1 MRSSKWLVFIRSRL
15 AGFDRSLTST
25 LQGALSAAQIEN
37 KLLRQKL
44 ELFLKRYFGGTRNE
58 GLDPKQ
64 LELLLAGLAAM
75 TTAAPAAEKPTHARS
90 TAPAKAVRQ
99 PLPVHLETERVVLEP
114 QEVQQQPAGWRKLGE
129 EVTEELDWKPARFIK
144 RLYIRP
150 KYANADRIV
159 IAPLPAR
166 LIEKGLP
173 GAALLTQVIVGKY
186 EDHLPLYRQEKIY
199 RQRHG
204 VNLSRQ
210 TLCGWVEAAGDWLSP
225 IYRAM
230 KAGLVAGS
238 YLQVDETPIRY
249 LDPDVKGKSQQ
260 GWLWTY
266 SHPRGDVVFEWNI
279 SRSREGPREFLKD
292 FKGKLQTDGYGVY
305 ESLARER
312 GGELILI
319 GCMAHARRG
328 FHEALGE
335 GRAAAWLVGQMGQL
349 YAVEK
354 GLREHRAGP
363 DLRAAVRAWQSRP
376 VLGRLRRALEII
388 RRRVLP
394 KSLLGQAI
402 DYTLSRWE
410 ALTRYM
416 EDGRLE
422 IDNNLCENAI
432 RPTAIGKNY
441 PQLSVMRRGEEF
453 PFDMVNDDKVFRP
466 QREGATRHNYRW
478 SRKCRSLS
486 EGFATERLMCVGVSW
501 SSVCRFI
508 SKSASTYRWVV
519 FGLSCPNHKAITSG
533 ATPPCSKCMAIVWR
547 KV

>member
-1 MRSSKWLVFIRSRL
+1 MDAALPSELSTLQELV
-15 AGFDRSLTST
+15 ST
-25 LQGALSAAQIEN
+25 LQGALTAAQIEN

-44 ELFLKRYFGGTRNE
+44 ELFLKRYFGGSKNE

-64 LELLLAGLAAM
+64 LELLLAGLEAAI
-75 TTAAPAAEKPTHARS
+75 APASVTGKPAPARS

-99 PLPVHLETERVVLEP
+99 PLPAHLETERVVLEP
-114 QEVQQQPAGWRKLGE
+114 AEVEQQPEGWRKLGE
-129 EVTEELDWKPARFIK
+129 EVTEELDWKPAKFIK

-150 KYANADRIV
+150 KYAKAERIV

-173 GAALLTQVIVGKY
+173 GAALLAQVIISKY
-186 EDHLPLYRQEKIY
+186 EDHQPLYRQEKIY
-199 RQRHG
+199 DQRHG
-204 VNLSRQ
+204 VKLSRQ
-210 TLCGWVEAAGDWLSP
+210 TMCGWVADLADWLTP
-225 IYRAM
+225 IYREM
-230 KAGLVAGS
+230 KTGLLARN

-266 SHPRGDVVFEWNI
+266 GHPRGDVVFEWNI
-279 SRSREGPREFLKD
+279 SRSREGPREFLKE

-312 GGELILI
+312 NGELILI
-319 GCMAHARRG
+319 GCWAHARRG

-335 GRAAAWLVGQMGQL
+335 GRAAAWIVGQIGQL

-354 GLREHRAGP
+354 ALREHRAGP

-376 VLGRLRRALEII
+376 VLLRLRRALELI

-394 KSLLGQAI
+394 KSRLGQAI

-410 ALTRYM
+410 ALNRYVD
-416 EDGRLE
+416 DGRLE

-432 RPTAIGKNY
+432 RPTAIGKKNFLFIGHPEAGQRSAVIY
-441 PQLSVMRRGEEF
+441 SVLGSCRRLGINPAEYLQELF
-453 PFDMVNDDKVFRP
+453 
-466 QREGATRHNYRW
+466 
-478 SRKCRSLS
+478 
-486 EGFATERLMCVGVSW
+486 ERLPKAKTSE
-501 SSVCRFI
+501 I
-508 SKSASTYRWVV
+508 KSLTPAAW
-519 FGLSCPNHKAITSG
+519 FKAKQ
-533 ATPPCSKCMAIVWR
+533 ATARQSA
-547 KV
+547 

>member
-1 MRSSKWLVFIRSRL
+1 MDAALPSELSTLQELV
-15 AGFDRSLTST
+15 ST
-25 LQGALSAAQIEN
+25 LQGALSAAQSEN

-44 ELFLKRYFGGTRNE
+44 ELFLKRYFGGSKNE

-75 TTAAPAAEKPTHARS
+75 ITPAPVAEKPTPARS
-90 TAPAKAVRQ
+90 TVTSKAVRQ
-99 PLPVHLETERVVLEP
+99 PLPAHLETERVVLEP
-114 QEVQQQPAGWRKLGE
+114 EEVQQQPAGWRKLGE
-129 EVTEELDWKPARFIK
+129 EITEELDWKPAKFIK

-150 KYANADRIV
+150 KYAKAERIV

-173 GAALLTQVIVGKY
+173 GAALLAQVMISKY
-186 EDHLPLYRQEKIY
+186 EDHQPLYRQEKIY
-199 RQRHG
+199 HQRHG
-204 VNLSRQ
+204 VKLSRQ
-210 TLCGWVEAAGDWLSP
+210 TMCGWVGDVADWITP
-225 IYRAM
+225 IYREM
-230 KAGLVAGS
+230 KAGLVTGD

-266 SHPRGDVVFEWNI
+266 SHPQGDVVFEWNI
-279 SRSREGPREFLKD
+279 SRSREGPRQFLKD

-312 GGELILI
+312 GGELILV

-335 GRAAAWLVGQMGQL
+335 GRAAAWLVGQIGQL
-349 YAVEK
+349 YAAEK
-354 GLREHRAGP
+354 HLREQKAGP
-363 DLRAAVRAWQSRP
+363 QLRTAVRAWQSRP
-376 VLGRLRRALEII
+376 VLVRLRRASEII

-410 ALTRYM
+410 ALTRYLD
-416 EDGRLE
+416 DGRLE

-432 RPTAIGKNY
+432 RPTAIGKKNFLFIGHPEAGQRSAVIY
-441 PQLSVMRRGEEF
+441 SVLGSCRRLGINPAEYLQDLF
-453 PFDMVNDDKVFRP
+453 
-466 QREGATRHNYRW
+466 
-478 SRKCRSLS
+478 
-486 EGFATERLMCVGVSW
+486 ERLPKAKTSE
-501 SSVCRFI
+501 I
-508 SKSASTYRWVV
+508 KSLTPAAWLKAKLAAARQST
-519 FGLSCPNHKAITSG
+519 
-533 ATPPCSKCMAIVWR
+533 
-547 KV
+547 

>member
-1 MRSSKWLVFIRSRL
+1 MDATLPNELRTLQELV
-15 AGFDRSLTST
+15 ST

-75 TTAAPAAEKPTHARS
+75 IPTAPAAEKPAPARS
-90 TAPAKAVRQ
+90 TATAKAVRQ
-99 PLPVHLETERVVLEP
+99 SLPTHLETERVVLEP
-114 QEVQQQPAGWRKLGE
+114 VEVQQQPEGWRKLGE
-129 EVTEELDWKPARFIK
+129 EVTEELDWKPAQFIK

-150 KYANADRIV
+150 KYAKADRIV
-159 IAPLPAR
+159 IAPLPTR

-173 GAALLTQVIVGKY
+173 GAGLLTQVIVGKY

-210 TLCGWVEAAGDWLSP
+210 TLCGWVAAAADWLGP
-225 IYRAM
+225 IYREM
-230 KAGLVAGS
+230 KAGLLACH
-238 YLQVDETPIRY
+238 YLQADETPIRY

-266 SHPRGDVVFEWNI
+266 SHPQSDVVFEWNI

-292 FKGKLQTDGYGVY
+292 FKGQLQTDGYGVY

-312 GGELILI
+312 NGELILI
-319 GCMAHARRG
+319 GCWAHARRG
-328 FHEALGE
+328 FHEALAE
-335 GRAAAWLVGQMGQL
+335 GRAAAWIVGQIGQL

-354 GLREHRAGP
+354 ALREHRAGP

-376 VLGRLRRALEII
+376 VLVRLRRALEII

-410 ALTRYM
+410 ALTRYGD
-416 EDGRLE
+416 DGRLE

-432 RPTAIGKNY
+432 RPTALGKKNFLFIGHPEAGQRSAVIY
-441 PQLSVMRRGEEF
+441 SVLGSCRRLGINPAEYLQDLF
-453 PFDMVNDDKVFRP
+453 
-466 QREGATRHNYRW
+466 
-478 SRKCRSLS
+478 
-486 EGFATERLMCVGVSW
+486 ERLPKAKTSEV
-501 SSVCRFI
+501 
-508 SKSASTYRWVV
+508 KSLTPAAW
-519 FGLSCPNHKAITSG
+519 LKAKREAQRQHPKS
-533 ATPPCSKCMAIVWR
+533 
-547 KV
+547 